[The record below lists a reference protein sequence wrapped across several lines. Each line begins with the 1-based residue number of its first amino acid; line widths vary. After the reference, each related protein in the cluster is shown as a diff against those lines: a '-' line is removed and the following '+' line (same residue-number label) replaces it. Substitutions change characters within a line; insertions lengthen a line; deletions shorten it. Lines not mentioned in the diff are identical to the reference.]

1 LTTFKSTPENEA
13 KRLRAY
19 ELFVS
24 ATTDGKRRSIRS
36 ISQELGV
43 SLSTV
48 QYWRDHDN
56 WERRVREAMLSAG
69 QAAEMASS
77 HVKMALRKGLLEGID
92 QLHSIITKGDNR
104 EKILAFKA
112 LVDTSV
118 RLRAVDF
125 GTGEQPP
132 PEWTDEVTDPAL
144 EETPANV
151 G

>member
-1 LTTFKSTPENEA
+1 MFKSSPENEA
-13 KRLRAY
+13 KRLRAF
-19 ELFVS
+19 ELYVS
-24 ATTDGKRRSIRS
+24 ATSDGKRRSLRS

-43 SLSTV
+43 SLNAV
-48 QYWRDHDN
+48 QYWRDTDN
-56 WERRVREAMLSAG
+56 WERRIREVMMSAG

-92 QLHSIITKGDNR
+92 QLHTIIEKGDNR

-125 GTGEQPP
+125 GGDEKPL
-132 PEWTDEVTDPAL
+132 PEWQDEVPESTPPA
-144 EETPANV
+144 EEANV
-151 G
+151 GLG